1 MAIYDYNTLGLK
13 NMLIVDD
20 VTTFGKGVADNFQ
33 KKFEELGGKV
43 VLRQGAPTDTT
54 DFNGDHQQPGR
65 HGQRRPTASTTA
77 ASSPPVAACSS
88 SSSARRA

>member
-1 MAIYDYNTLGLK
+1 MAVYDYNTLGLK
-13 NMLIVDD
+13 KLLIVDD

-33 KKFEELGGKV
+33 KKYEELGGTV
-43 VLRQGAPTDTT
+43 VLRQGADKDTK
-54 DFNGDHQQPGR
+54 DFNSIINSAAVTADP
-65 HGQRRPTASTTA
+65 PTASTTA